1 MKVAESAIARAG
13 FRRGTNQ
20 VASLSNLLHKGS
32 SHEVVTGDQSVS
44 TRNLASINKGLKRK
58 TSSFLKPILD
68 EVANTDTSISKYER
82 MKSTLFSNEVNNG
95 NKQLNSGLRVN

>member
-44 TRNLASINKGLKRK
+44 TRNL
-58 TSSFLKPILD
+58 
-68 EVANTDTSISKYER
+68 
-82 MKSTLFSNEVNNG
+82 
-95 NKQLNSGLRVN
+95 